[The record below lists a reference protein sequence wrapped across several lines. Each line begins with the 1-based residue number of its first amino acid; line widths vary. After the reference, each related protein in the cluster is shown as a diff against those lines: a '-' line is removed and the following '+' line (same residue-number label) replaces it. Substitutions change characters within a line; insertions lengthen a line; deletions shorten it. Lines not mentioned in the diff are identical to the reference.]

1 MTKYELMLIM
11 SPSLTDEERTAT
23 MTELKDLLSLNSA
36 NIISEEIWGE
46 RKMAYKINGT
56 LKGFYT
62 LFTLE
67 LEWTKLKEMN
77 KTINLMP
84 NIWRYMFVKLEK

>member
-1 MTKYELMLIM
+1 MNKYELMLII
-11 SPSLTDEERTAT
+11 SPTLTEEERTST

-36 NIISEEIWGE
+36 NITSEEIWGE

-56 LKGFYT
+56 LKGYYI
-62 LFTLE
+62 LFNLE
-67 LEWTKLKEMN
+67 LDGTKLKEMN
-77 KTINLMP
+77 KTINLMK

>member
-1 MTKYELMLIM
+1 
-11 SPSLTDEERTAT
+11 
-23 MTELKDLLSLNSA
+23 
-36 NIISEEIWGE
+36 
-46 RKMAYKINGT
+46 MAYKINGT

>member
-1 MTKYELMLIM
+1 MLIM

-56 LKGFYT
+56 LKGYYV

-67 LEWTKLKEMN
+67 LEWTKLKGMN
-77 KTINLMP
+77 QTINLMP